1 MFNAKMVSAM
11 KTGIYICPEC
21 GKRMEFENSNEDTLV
36 CIHCGHSMDL
46 DHYGYT
52 DEEYADLYPTED
64 QL

>member
-1 MFNAKMVSAM
+1 
-11 KTGIYICPEC
+11 
-21 GKRMEFENSNEDTLV
+21 MEFEDSNEDTLV
-36 CIHCGHSMDL
+36 CIHCGYSMDL